1 MGFKFYTAKFFN
13 GNGISNRCSSKM
25 SCHKYFNNMTQKDTQ
40 MYEKREFRSLNEM
53 EEIFVVVKSIILIK
67 HSLVSVIF

>member
-1 MGFKFYTAKFFN
+1 
-13 GNGISNRCSSKM
+13 M
-25 SCHKYFNNMTQKDTQ
+25 SCHKYFNNMTHKDTQ

>member
-1 MGFKFYTAKFFN
+1 
-13 GNGISNRCSSKM
+13 
-25 SCHKYFNNMTQKDTQ
+25 MTLKDTQ
-40 MYEKREFRSLNEM
+40 MYEKREFRSLNGL